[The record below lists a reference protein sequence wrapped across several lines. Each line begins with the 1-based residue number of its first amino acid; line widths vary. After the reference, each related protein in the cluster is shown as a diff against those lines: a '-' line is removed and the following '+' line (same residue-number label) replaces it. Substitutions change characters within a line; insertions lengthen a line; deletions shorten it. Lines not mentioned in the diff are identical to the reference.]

1 MPLPRVKDNMAASKL
16 LETAK
21 KFIGQFATFDTQTLD
36 NILSENYTHHFAPE
50 SLSSLGPYTKKE
62 FLDHHRR
69 MLTIMSGFPVMAK
82 EYIQSESRNQVV
94 VWATSQ
100 AIFRDEVKDDTI
112 LEKDWMYEGEYMFI
126 LSMDETGE
134 KIVRGVEFLDSKA
147 TIDTLLGLMKRA
159 QENKEQRV
167 GKGADIVRYV

>member
-1 MPLPRVKDNMAASKL
+1 MASKR

-36 NILSENYTHHFAPE
+36 IILSENYTHHFSPT
-50 SLSSLGPYTKKE
+50 SLSPLGPYSKQD
-62 FLDHHRR
+62 FLDHHSR

-82 EYIQSESRNQVV
+82 EYIESESGNQVA

-100 AIFRDEVKDDTI
+100 AIFRNEVKDDGI
-112 LEKDWMYEGEYMFI
+112 PEMDWMYEGEYVFI
-126 LSMDETGE
+126 LSMDKTGE

-147 TIDTLLGLMKRA
+147 TIDKLMVLMKRA
-159 QENKEQRV
+159 QENSEKKFGR
-167 GKGADIVRYV
+167 GADIVRYV